1 MSASEIIRA
10 AKWLTIWNVCLIA
23 GAVLTAI
30 STLFAIHYSDE
41 LQALKDTELSRFQ
54 TEAQRDIAQANEKAQ
69 EAIKGQKQLESA
81 TEQARLKQRE
91 AERATAELQLRVERE
106 KLARVKIEERL
117 ADRYISPEQ
126 AAILSNE
133 LKPLRGKKVVVGF
146 VSGVPETAKFSTILA
161 TKLRDAGMSADE
173 PMAMLLLGKVNPG
186 IAMVIGKNRL
196 SDAEILGNALV
207 NSGLASKPVPAEM
220 ENNNWET
227 LQLTVGPKN

>member
-1 MSASEIIRA
+1 MSGPEIIRA

-41 LQALKDTELSRFQ
+41 LQALKDMELSRFQ

-91 AERATAELQLRVERE
+91 AERTTAELQLRVEQE
-106 KLARVKIEERL
+106 KHARVKIEERL

-133 LKPLRGKKVVVGF
+133 LKPLRGKKG
-146 VSGVPETAKFSTILA
+146 
-161 TKLRDAGMSADE
+161 
-173 PMAMLLLGKVNPG
+173 
-186 IAMVIGKNRL
+186 
-196 SDAEILGNALV
+196 
-207 NSGLASKPVPAEM
+207 
-220 ENNNWET
+220 
-227 LQLTVGPKN
+227 